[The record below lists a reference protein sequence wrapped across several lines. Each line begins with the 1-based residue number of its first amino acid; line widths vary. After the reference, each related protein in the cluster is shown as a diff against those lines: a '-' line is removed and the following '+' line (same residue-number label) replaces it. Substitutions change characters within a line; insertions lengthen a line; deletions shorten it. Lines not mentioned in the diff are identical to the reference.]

1 MAANLYRKAEMPL
14 RKTKSR
20 RKPKAPATRQQIREM
35 NKETKTVPEMN
46 PDTAECR
53 AESEEEV
60 RPQTADDGCMDEEER
75 RARETI
81 ASLAKKYQVTND
93 TR

>member
-1 MAANLYRKAEMPL
+1 MPL

-20 RKPKAPATRQQIREM
+20 RKPKAKVPATRQQIKEL
-35 NKETKTVPEMN
+35 NKETKTVPEVN
-46 PDTAECR
+46 PDTEECR
-53 AESEEEV
+53 AEEV
-60 RPQTADDGCMDEEER
+60 RPQVADDGCMDEEER

-93 TR
+93 TP

>member
-1 MAANLYRKAEMPL
+1 MPL

-20 RKPKAPATRQQIREM
+20 RRPKAPATSQQI
-35 NKETKTVPEMN
+35 KESSKEAKTVPEVN

-53 AESEEEV
+53 ADSEEEA
-60 RPQTADDGCMDEEER
+60 RPQTADDGGMDEEER

-81 ASLAKKYQVTND
+81 ALLAKKYQVTND

>member
-1 MAANLYRKAEMPL
+1 MPL

-20 RKPKAPATRQQIREM
+20 RKPKAKVPATRQQIKDLS
-35 NKETKTVPEMN
+35 KETKTVPEVN
-46 PDTAECR
+46 PDTEECG

-60 RPQTADDGCMDEEER
+60 RSQAADDGCMDEEER

-93 TR
+93 TP